1 MNRWLIAVFTVLLL
15 SLGYW
20 LSLHVEEY
28 TETIDRG
35 FEGEA
40 KTNYLLAAE
49 HFLKKMGQV
58 TEATDLSHQSIAQLK
73 QADVL
78 LIMGHRLS
86 LDNKRS
92 AMLMDWVSAGGHLI
106 ITAKSYYG
114 DSRKVRDHILD
125 PLGIS
130 GRYNYDNDSIEDDVP
145 IDIEFMD
152 DFWQVGFS
160 KAQVIDIED
169 ALMNDL
175 AWTIE
180 TEYGV
185 HGLQLVRDQGRI
197 TVLADLSVFN
207 NLFIGRYDHA
217 AFLWYLSNTDPS
229 TDRFYY
235 SLFEQQISLLN
246 WLWLNARYFMLAILM
261 TLLVVIAMSL
271 PRFGPVVHIKAV
283 KRRPFTDHLRAAG
296 NFFWRQGQY
305 TTLLNESRLALNQT
319 IQRKYPEW
327 IATAKPVLLQ
337 RLSELSRIREQDLE
351 KALYQGQVDHKDDF
365 LNRIKIIEQLRKT
378 L

>member
-1 MNRWLIAVFTVLLL
+1 MNRWLILVLTVLLI

-28 TETIDRG
+28 TETINRG

-40 KTNYLLAAE
+40 KINHLLAAD
-49 HFLKKMGQV
+49 HFLQRMGQV
-58 TEATDLSHQSIAQLK
+58 TEKTDLSHQAIAQLT
-73 QADVL
+73 ADDVL
-78 LIMGHRLS
+78 LIMGHRMS

-106 ITAKSYYG
+106 ITAKLYYG
-114 DSRKVRDHILD
+114 EGRKVRDHILD
-125 PLGIS
+125 PLGVS
-130 GRYNYDNDSIEDDVP
+130 GRYNYENNSIEDNVP
-145 IDIEFMD
+145 VDIEFMD
-152 DFWQVGFS
+152 DFWQVGFR
-160 KAQVIDIED
+160 KAQVLDIDNTLI
-169 ALMNDL
+169 NDL
-175 AWTIE
+175 VWTIE
-180 TEYGV
+180 TDYGV
-185 HGLQLVRDQGRI
+185 HGLQLIRDKGRI

-207 NLFIGRYDHA
+207 NQFIGHYDHA
-217 AFLWYLSNTDPS
+217 ALLWYLSTAGQS
-229 TDRFYY
+229 TDSFYY
-235 SLFEQQISLLN
+235 SLFEQKISLFN
-246 WLWLNARYFMLAILM
+246 WLWLNARYLMLAALM
-261 TLLVVIAMSL
+261 ALMVIIAMLL
-271 PRFGPVVHIKAV
+271 PRFGPVVHVKVA

-327 IATAKPVLLQ
+327 IATAKPVLVQ
-337 RLSELSRIREQDLE
+337 RLSELSHIPEQDLD
-351 KALYQGQVDHKDDF
+351 KALYQGQVDHKEDF